1 MFLALLIW
9 LGTAFHS
16 VAADVQS
23 RLLYRIV
30 LLWLSTSDVVD
41 FVYLYIFV
49 IYF

>member
-9 LGTAFHS
+9 LDRAFYS

-30 LLWLSTSDVVD
+30 LLWLGTSAVVD
-41 FVYLYIFV
+41 FVDLYIFV